1 MVLVGNGTGIAGL
14 RSLLFLGVPTPEQLR
29 RAGPLDA
36 LGIAGAARAMA
47 PDQMEA
53 ELRAVGRF
61 MAGTGARVL
70 HYKCCSTF
78 DSAPHVGTSPNCSPA
93 RAVRPRFTASTAILS

>member
-1 MVLVGNGTGIAGL
+1 MTGAEDVTPAPRVCWYGDDFTGATDTLAEVARAGL

-36 LGIAGAARAMA
+36 LGIAGAARAMS
-47 PDQMEA
+47 PDQMET

-61 MAGTGARVL
+61 MAGTCL
-70 HYKCCSTF
+70 LY
-78 DSAPHVGTSPNCSPA
+78 TSPSP
-93 RAVRPRFTASTAILS
+93 RD